1 MDNSSNVYV
10 RNSSINEI
18 FTDFTDFGY
27 ARLGVFLTTDF
38 TDFTDFG
45 YARLGVFLST
55 DFTDFTDLAMR
66 RWFFANGWD

>member
-45 YARLGVFLST
+45 YASVRARIGCADALSGRSGSSVVLLKYT
-55 DFTDFTDLAMR
+55 
-66 RWFFANGWD
+66 